1 MGFLATQTRSKFFNE
16 LNEDERKKFFNL
28 KTKNFLHQIDT
39 FYYSVTLYEDVKTR
53 ENLNVTMMLNY
64 LNTMRDFL
72 LENKEEPWIDEDS
85 GLKYTFGSHASIY
98 KHRISING
106 FLDIYIAETIPN
118 DNTNRI
124 HVQLR
129 SIALWELGEKEA
141 LSLSFNI
148 LRKFLSNFG
157 LVVKRVRENRIDYCY
172 HTNSIQRPKTYF
184 GDSFLEKSLSTTFK
198 KGNKSFDIVSYND
211 EEVKLYGKRCYIKYS
226 YILLGSRSSDNVVF
240 RTYNK
245 AKEVIEENYKAF
257 FIQRW
262 LDTGVINYYD
272 YLIYTEAFKNRRYET
287 IEFDMANFYIE
298 YGKDNSLRIKLKRA
312 LDNPN
317 ITLKEVQKLIKGVVP
332 YPTVVLNFEYQTM
345 RKFYKKSESLI
356 SSLEYN
362 SNDNDDNINIAYL
375 SYLYSII
382 DNRKIFLNY
391 LTKKT
396 VSFKKLCP
404 DSDNEKDIYLD
415 FWYRL
420 RNTKIQSLSSMDLCR
435 EYQDILDIS
444 KQYNKIDN
452 AIATISVIKGLDGTY
467 NEDAEEILSFNND
480 NDVKRKD
487 EYYNKLKEKKKKAQ
501 KSMKQLSPSQP
512 IKLNIL

>member
-1 MGFLATQTRSKFFNE
+1 
-16 LNEDERKKFFNL
+16 
-28 KTKNFLHQIDT
+28 
-39 FYYSVTLYEDVKTR
+39 
-53 ENLNVTMMLNY
+53 
-64 LNTMRDFL
+64 
-72 LENKEEPWIDEDS
+72 
-85 GLKYTFGSHASIY
+85 
-98 KHRISING
+98 
-106 FLDIYIAETIPN
+106 
-118 DNTNRI
+118 
-124 HVQLR
+124 
-129 SIALWELGEKEA
+129 
-141 LSLSFNI
+141 
-148 LRKFLSNFG
+148 
-157 LVVKRVRENRIDYCY
+157 
-172 HTNSIQRPKTYF
+172 
-184 GDSFLEKSLSTTFK
+184 
-198 KGNKSFDIVSYND
+198 
-211 EEVKLYGKRCYIKYS
+211 
-226 YILLGSRSSDNVVF
+226 
-240 RTYNK
+240 
-245 AKEVIEENYKAF
+245 
-257 FIQRW
+257 
-262 LDTGVINYYD
+262 
-272 YLIYTEAFKNRRYET
+272 
-287 IEFDMANFYIE
+287 
-298 YGKDNSLRIKLKRA
+298 
-312 LDNPN
+312 
-317 ITLKEVQKLIKGVVP
+317 
-332 YPTVVLNFEYQTM
+332 M